1 MVSGVS
7 AFFEINE
14 KKRLHDS
21 VWHVECAPRFGDHLE
36 QKASPSGGLT
46 LKNKIK
52 TDVWALVGM
61 VVK

>member
-1 MVSGVS
+1 VGR
-7 AFFEINE
+7 ARIFF
-14 KKRLHDS
+14 KKMKKALARQSFACRMRTSLRGNPS
-21 VWHVECAPRFGDHLE
+21 K
-36 QKASPSGGLT
+36 KASPSGGLT

>member
-1 MVSGVS
+1 M
-7 AFFEINE
+7 
-14 KKRLHDS
+14 HDS
-21 VWHVECAPRFGDHLE
+21 VWHVECAPRFGDHPK

>member
-1 MVSGVS
+1 M
-7 AFFEINE
+7 
-14 KKRLHDS
+14 KKALARLRWACRMRTS
-21 VWHVECAPRFGDHLE
+21 LE
-36 QKASPSGGLT
+36 TNQAEKASPSGGLS